1 MVNVRVIETSE
12 LLGLIRRGEA
22 TTRAEL
28 QDRMGLSRV
37 TLGKRLDMLL
47 HSGLVDEAGQ
57 DASTGGRP
65 RTVFRVS
72 PRCGSLLAMDI
83 GSLCTRVAVTDFA
96 GTILGRD
103 SRSLDLSGGPGAV
116 LPWVRRRLREML
128 AKLRIEGDVLGI
140 GVGVP
145 GAVDPHSGR
154 LVHPA
159 LMPGWHG
166 VDLAAELKEDFDG
179 VPVAVGSD
187 VQVAALG
194 EYRAHWRNTEGIILV
209 KAGEGVA
216 AAAVLDGVVRTG
228 ATGAAGEIG
237 HMRVPEGRQCRCGRF
252 GCLESVAGGWALR
265 ERLSEAGWTVD
276 SSEGLADLA
285 LRGDSLSIELLE
297 RSARLVGR
305 ALAPVVAVLNPSAV
319 VVAGALADGGAAFLD
334 PLRTALEETGPQ
346 DAVRSLTVVPARLG
360 GDAGVVGA
368 ALLAQDLL
376 TAPDHL
382 DRLTARVSSRRDDND
397 SFVKL
402 FT

>member
-1 MVNVRVIETSE
+1 MGNVREAEASE

-22 TTRAEL
+22 TTRPEL
-28 QDRMGLSRV
+28 QDRLQLSRV
-37 TLGKRLDMLL
+37 TLGKRLDVLL
-47 HSGLVDEAGQ
+47 RSGLVDEAGQ

-65 RTVFRVS
+65 RTVFRIR
-72 PRCGSLLAMDI
+72 PGCGVLLAVDI
-83 GSLCTRVAVTDFA
+83 GSSRTNLAVTDFA
-96 GTILGRD
+96 GTILARD
-103 SRSLDLSGGPGAV
+103 DRLLDLSGGPGTV
-116 LPWVRRRLREML
+116 LPWVRRRLRAML
-128 AKLRIEGDVLGI
+128 QEIGATDSVLGG
-140 GVGVP
+140 GVCVP
-145 GAVDPHSGR
+145 APVDPLSGR
-154 LVHPA
+154 LAHPA

-166 VDLAAELKEDFDG
+166 VDVAAELAGEFDG
-179 VPVAVGSD
+179 IPVAVGSD

-194 EYRAHWRNTEGIILV
+194 EYRMHWANPDGIILV
-209 KAGEGVA
+209 KAGEGIA
-216 AAAVLDGVVRTG
+216 AAAVISGVVRTG

-237 HMRVPEGRQCRCGRF
+237 HLQIPEGRQCRCGRF

-276 SSEGLADLA
+276 SSEDLSGLA

-319 VVAGALADGGAAFLD
+319 VVAGALADGGAVFLE
-334 PLRTALEETGPQ
+334 PLRAALEAAGPQ
-346 DAVRSLTVVPARLG
+346 ETTRQLVVALARLG
-360 GDAGVVGA
+360 ADAGVVGS

-376 TAPDHL
+376 TAPAHL
-382 DRLTARVSSRRDDND
+382 DALLARVASRHPHED